1 MSDVPILKDT
11 ERSTGRGALQKNI
24 QAALALAGAVRSTLG
39 PRGLDKLLI
48 DDDGRTMVTNDGV
61 TVLESAKVEHPVARM
76 IINAS
81 SVQDKIARDGTTST
95 VLLCAEMLQNAWHL
109 VTQGVHPAIIAR
121 GFRMAETH
129 ARAELESISFPS
141 LREHRILATKTC
153 LTGKGHESM
162 QALLAQLALD
172 AAEAILVQAEDGAFA
187 DPTRVKILQQSG
199 GVIGDSQLVTG
210 LVLAKNRIHEDM
222 PRHIKG
228 GKILLIDGGIERR
241 AMMGSVKLNVTS
253 TGVLD
258 AFRAK
263 ETALLEEQVEQ
274 LKALGVDLLACKE
287 GIDDDAR
294 MMLTKAG
301 IKAFRRVARSDL
313 DLLARGCGATLV
325 HDVKRAQES
334 DLGAFISSKN
344 ETWGTTVHW
353 IVETEEG
360 GATFIAKG
368 STEAVLGEVERCFA
382 DALGVAC
389 QLVEDA
395 RLVPGGGAT
404 QVALA
409 RRLRRYA
416 ESIPGR
422 EQLGVEAFADALEV
436 IPRVLAENAGLDPI
450 DTLLNLVAAQ
460 SNAPADLADRIGLNV
475 IERNPRNMVEM
486 GVLEPLLILDQGIAG
501 ATEAAISVLRIDD
514 VLWAKQDPSMP
525 DVPQME

>member
-1 MSDVPILKDT
+1 
-11 ERSTGRGALQKNI
+11 
-24 QAALALAGAVRSTLG
+24 
-39 PRGLDKLLI
+39 
-48 DDDGRTMVTNDGV
+48 
-61 TVLESAKVEHPVARM
+61 
-76 IINAS
+76 
-81 SVQDKIARDGTTST
+81 VQDKIARDGTTST
-95 VLLCAEMLQNAWHL
+95 VLFSAEMLQNAWHL

-121 GFRMAETH
+121 GFRMAEEH
-129 ARAELESISFPS
+129 ARNELGNLSFAS
-141 LREHRILATKTC
+141 KHEHRVLATKTC

-172 AAEAILVQAEDGAFA
+172 AAEAIVIDSEQGPHA
-187 DPTRVKILQQSG
+187 DPTRVKILPQSG
-199 GVIGDSQLVTG
+199 GAIGDSKLVTG
-210 LVLAKNRIHEDM
+210 LVLAKNRIHKDM
-222 PRHIKG
+222 PRHIRG

-258 AFRAK
+258 AFRDK
-263 ETALLEEQVEQ
+263 ETLLLKEQVDQ
-274 LKALGVDLLACKE
+274 LVSLGVDLLACKE

-294 MMLTKAG
+294 MMLNKAG

-325 HDVKRAQES
+325 HDVKRAVS
-334 DLGAFISSKN
+334 TDLGAFISSKN
-344 ETWGTTVHW
+344 ETWGNTVHW
-353 IVETEEG
+353 ILETEEG
-360 GATFIAKG
+360 GATFIARG

-460 SNAPADLADRIGLNV
+460 SNAPTEVSDQIGLDV
-475 IERNPRNMVEM
+475 LQRRAANMVDL
-486 GVLEPLLILDQGIAG
+486 GIIEPLLIIDQGIAG

-514 VLWAKQDPSMP
+514 VLWAKQDPVMA
-525 DVPQME
+525 DVPEMD

>member
-11 ERSTGRGALQKNI
+11 DRSTGRGALQKNI

-95 VLLCAEMLQNAWHL
+95 VLLSAEMLQNAWHL

-121 GFRMAETH
+121 GFRMAEEH
-129 ARAELESISFPS
+129 ARHELAGLSFAS
-141 LREHRILATKTC
+141 DHSHRILATKTC

-162 QALLAQLALD
+162 QTLLAQLALD
-172 AAEAILVQAEDGAFA
+172 AAEAILVDGGQGIQA
-187 DPTRVKILQQSG
+187 DPTRVKVLPQSG
-199 GVIGDSQLVTG
+199 GTIGDSQLVTG
-210 LVLAKNRIHEDM
+210 LVLAKNRIHDDM

-258 AFRAK
+258 AFREK
-263 ETALLEEQVEQ
+263 ETALLEEQVAQ

-313 DLLARGCGATLV
+313 DLLARGCGAKLG
-325 HDVKRAQES
+325 HDIKRAS
-334 DLGAFISSKN
+334 STDLGAFISSKN
-344 ETWGTTVHW
+344 ETWGSTVHW
-353 IVETEEG
+353 IVETEAG
-360 GATFIAKG
+360 GATFIARG

-460 SNAPADLADRIGLNV
+460 SNAGEKGDQIGLNV
-475 IERNPRNMVEM
+475 LERQPANMVEL
-486 GVLEPLLILDQGIAG
+486 GVIEPLLILDQGIAG

-514 VLWAKQDPSMP
+514 VLWAKQDPAMAEVP
-525 DVPQME
+525 DLG

>member
-11 ERSTGRGALQKNI
+11 DRSTGRSALQKNI

-76 IINAS
+76 MINAS

-95 VLLCAEMLQNAWHL
+95 VLISAEMLQNAWHL

-121 GFRMAETH
+121 GFRMAEVH
-129 ARAELESISFPS
+129 AREALGGLSFAS
-141 LREHRILATKTC
+141 ERRHRILATKTC

-162 QALLAQLALD
+162 QKLLAQLALD
-172 AAEAILVQAEDGAFA
+172 AAEAIVVTDEQGTLA
-187 DPTRVKILQQSG
+187 DPTRVKILPQSG
-199 GVIGDSQLVTG
+199 GTIGESQLVTG
-210 LVLAKNRIHEDM
+210 LVLAKNRIHNDM

-228 GKILLIDGGIERR
+228 GKILLIDGGLERR

-258 AFRAK
+258 AFRDK
-263 ETALLEEQVEQ
+263 ETALLQEQVAQ

-325 HDVKRAQES
+325 HDVKRAKPS

-344 ETWGTTVHW
+344 ETWGSTVHW

-360 GATFIAKG
+360 GATFIARG

-404 QVALA
+404 HVALA

-450 DTLLNLVAAQ
+450 DTLLTLVAAQ
-460 SNAPADLADRIGLNV
+460 SNAPEEIADRIGLDVLGRQPN
-475 IERNPRNMVEM
+475 NMVEI
-486 GVLEPLLILDQGIAG
+486 GVIEPLLILDQGIAG

-514 VLWAKQDPSMP
+514 VLWAKQNPVMA
-525 DVPQME
+525 DVPEME

>member
-1 MSDVPILKDT
+1 
-11 ERSTGRGALQKNI
+11 
-24 QAALALAGAVRSTLG
+24 
-39 PRGLDKLLI
+39 
-48 DDDGRTMVTNDGV
+48 
-61 TVLESAKVEHPVARM
+61 
-76 IINAS
+76 
-81 SVQDKIARDGTTST
+81 
-95 VLLCAEMLQNAWHL
+95 
-109 VTQGVHPAIIAR
+109 
-121 GFRMAETH
+121 
-129 ARAELESISFPS
+129 
-141 LREHRILATKTC
+141 
-153 LTGKGHESM
+153 
-162 QALLAQLALD
+162 LLAQLALD

>member
-11 ERSTGRGALQKNI
+11 DRSTGRGALQKNI

-61 TVLESAKVEHPVARM
+61 TVLESAKVEHPVAKM

-95 VLLCAEMLQNAWHL
+95 VLLSAEMLQNAWHL
-109 VTQGVHPAIIAR
+109 VTQGVHPATIAR
-121 GFRMAETH
+121 GFRMAEEH
-129 ARAELESISFPS
+129 ARSELNALSFAS
-141 LREHRILATKTC
+141 DRSHQLLATKTC

-172 AAEAILVQAEDGAFA
+172 AAEAVLVNTERGPQA
-187 DPTRVKILQQSG
+187 DPTRVKILPQSG
-199 GVIGDSQLVTG
+199 GTIGDSNLVTG
-210 LVLAKNRIHEDM
+210 LVLAKNRIHKDM

-241 AMMGSVKLNVTS
+241 SMMGSVKLNVTS
-253 TGVLD
+253 TGVID

-263 ETALLEEQVEQ
+263 ETELLEQQVAQ
-274 LKALGVDLLACKE
+274 LKSLGVDLLACKE

-294 MMLTKAG
+294 MMLTDAG

-325 HDVKRAQES
+325 HDVKRAS
-334 DLGAFISSKN
+334 SADLGAFISSKN
-344 ETWGTTVHW
+344 ETWAGTVHW

-360 GATFIAKG
+360 GATFIARG
-368 STEAVLGEVERCFA
+368 STETVLGEVERSFA

-395 RLVPGGGAT
+395 RLVAGGGAT

-460 SNAPADLADRIGLNV
+460 SNAPASSSDHIGLDV
-475 IERNPRNMVEM
+475 IHRKPENMLTQ
-486 GVLEPLLILDQGIAG
+486 GVIEPLLIIDQGITG

-514 VLWAKQDPSMP
+514 VLWAKQDPVMA
-525 DVPQME
+525 DVPEMD

>member
-1 MSDVPILKDT
+1 
-11 ERSTGRGALQKNI
+11 
-24 QAALALAGAVRSTLG
+24 
-39 PRGLDKLLI
+39 
-48 DDDGRTMVTNDGV
+48 
-61 TVLESAKVEHPVARM
+61 
-76 IINAS
+76 
-81 SVQDKIARDGTTST
+81 
-95 VLLCAEMLQNAWHL
+95 
-109 VTQGVHPAIIAR
+109 
-121 GFRMAETH
+121 
-129 ARAELESISFPS
+129 
-141 LREHRILATKTC
+141 
-153 LTGKGHESM
+153 
-162 QALLAQLALD
+162 
-172 AAEAILVQAEDGAFA
+172 
-187 DPTRVKILQQSG
+187 
-199 GVIGDSQLVTG
+199 
-210 LVLAKNRIHEDM
+210 M

-241 AMMGSVKLNVTS
+241 SMMGSVKLNVTS

-263 ETALLEEQVEQ
+263 ETELLEQQVTH
-274 LKALGVDLLACKE
+274 LKSLGVDLLACKE
-287 GIDDDAR
+287 GIDEDVR
-294 MMLTKAG
+294 MMLTDAG

-325 HDVKRAQES
+325 HDVKRAS
-334 DLGAFISSKN
+334 SADLGAFISSKN
-344 ETWGTTVHW
+344 ETWAGTVHW

-360 GATFIAKG
+360 GATFIARG
-368 STEAVLGEVERCFA
+368 STEAVLGEVERSFA

-395 RLVPGGGAT
+395 RLVAGGGAT

-460 SNAPADLADRIGLNV
+460 SNAPSSSSDHIGLDV
-475 IERNPRNMVEM
+475 IHRKPENMLTQ
-486 GVLEPLLILDQGIAG
+486 GVIEPLLIIDQGITG

-514 VLWAKQDPSMP
+514 VLWAKQDPVMA
-525 DVPQME
+525 DVPEME

>member
-1 MSDVPILKDT
+1 
-11 ERSTGRGALQKNI
+11 
-24 QAALALAGAVRSTLG
+24 
-39 PRGLDKLLI
+39 
-48 DDDGRTMVTNDGV
+48 
-61 TVLESAKVEHPVARM
+61 
-76 IINAS
+76 
-81 SVQDKIARDGTTST
+81 
-95 VLLCAEMLQNAWHL
+95 
-109 VTQGVHPAIIAR
+109 
-121 GFRMAETH
+121 
-129 ARAELESISFPS
+129 
-141 LREHRILATKTC
+141 
-153 LTGKGHESM
+153 
-162 QALLAQLALD
+162 
-172 AAEAILVQAEDGAFA
+172 
-187 DPTRVKILQQSG
+187 VKILPQSG
-199 GVIGDSQLVTG
+199 GAIAECKLVTG
-210 LVLAKNRIHEDM
+210 LVLAKNRIHDDM

-258 AFRAK
+258 AFREK
-263 ETALLEEQVEQ
+263 ETALLEEQVSQ

-294 MMLTKAG
+294 MMLKNAG
-301 IKAFRRVARSDL
+301 IKAFRRVARTDL

-325 HDVKRAQES
+325 HDVKRARSS

-344 ETWGTTVHW
+344 ETWGNTVHW
-353 IVETEEG
+353 IVETEAG
-360 GATFIAKG
+360 GATFIARG

-389 QLVEDA
+389 QLLEDA

-460 SNAPADLADRIGLNV
+460 SNASAEQADLIGLDV
-475 IERNPRNMVEM
+475 IQRTPRDMVEM
-486 GVLEPLLILDQGIAG
+486 GVIEPLLILDQGITG

-514 VLWAKQDPSMP
+514 VLWAKQDPTMP
-525 DVPQME
+525 EVPQTD